1 MKDDPIRHATQSQRD
16 IMSALLD
23 ISRLEHQKP
32 DTLSPF
38 FLRRPYSGTSAE
50 TQDDTQE
57 RLHEFDYLR

>member
-1 MKDDPIRHATQSQRD
+1 MKDDPIRHVTQSQRD

-50 TQDDTQE
+50 PKDDTQE
-57 RLHEFDYLR
+57 KLHQYDWMK